1 MCAGVG
7 RWVRR
12 FPRVPAC
19 VGVGSG
25 GRVRKVLES
34 SAVWFVALQP

>member
-1 MCAGVG
+1 MCDG
-7 RWVRR
+7 VRR
-12 FPRVPAC
+12 RVRKFPKVPVC

-34 SAVWFVALQP
+34 SAVWFVAL